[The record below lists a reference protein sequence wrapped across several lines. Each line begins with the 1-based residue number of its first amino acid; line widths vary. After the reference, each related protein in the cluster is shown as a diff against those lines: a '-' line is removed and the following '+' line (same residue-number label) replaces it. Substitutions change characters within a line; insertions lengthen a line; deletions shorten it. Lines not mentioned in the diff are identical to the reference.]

1 MKKETY
7 NVNYHNNKFNFLI
20 SKLFDEKRTIMDF
33 DTFISAGSKLAFLID
48 HKQEDP
54 WDEIS
59 INLLKNLMNFN
70 NLKLNNNCILK
81 SFIVRSNI
89 FLFNKDTEAK
99 TSCFTTIYE
108 LIEFNKDLMYKKTNE
123 LNAKEFIKNS
133 YTLRSDEELKNFFNP
148 ETHEKF
154 KLDIINRL

>member
-20 SKLFDEKRTIMDF
+20 SKLFDERRTIMDF

-59 INLLKNLMNFN
+59 INLLKNLYM
-70 NLKLNNNCILK
+70 NLK
-81 SFIVRSNI
+81 F
-89 FLFNKDTEAK
+89 
-99 TSCFTTIYE
+99 Y
-108 LIEFNKDLMYKKTNE
+108 
-123 LNAKEFIKNS
+123 
-133 YTLRSDEELKNFFNP
+133 FF
-148 ETHEKF
+148 
-154 KLDIINRL
+154 